1 MTAERE
7 DVSGIVLMHPLFSLK
22 LADIGKFCYICI
34 VIYAGNLPIADKKK
48 ILDKIAKALNIK
60 LRVEI
65 I

>member
-1 MTAERE
+1 
-7 DVSGIVLMHPLFSLK
+7 MHPLFSLK
-22 LADIGKFCYICI
+22 LADIGKFCYICTI
-34 VIYAGNLPIADKKK
+34 IYAGNLQIADKKK

>member
-1 MTAERE
+1 
-7 DVSGIVLMHPLFSLK
+7 MHPLFSLK
-22 LADIGKFCYICI
+22 LADIGKFCYICT